1 MADKYSEG
9 ASNSLTE
16 LFYQKEAYTQ
26 KSIQLSTGDSLTDPK
41 NKNLINYN
49 LTELGL
55 YGKVNNYFIPIV
67 VKENSLK
74 RFSPKNTRN
83 PARPA
88 PQALSYVVDIFELM
102 ATQFDKCAQIGR
114 IRPHEE
120 FLSSLRVDRAYVSPR
135 TRYNEYFS
143 ILSQVFKDQV
153 RQEAIDILDFD
164 DFMNVLIR
172 FLKNGALTFPFTKTG
187 FIKSRHSSM
196 LSSGL
201 VIEIADLDYNNDQVK
216 IDKFINSPNW
226 DFYVQTC
233 NSYGFIIDTSA
244 PWRLMADLDSIIMK
258 EYASQYGLSGATLT
272 LLRAYDTVS
281 GPYFREQFINNL
293 LDLYNNTK
301 TTIVVKP
308 SICDDDTTTLSSQ
321 KTTNYTITE
330 LRENYSLTYFLK
342 KYLEI
347 RFLEE
352 ESQYTTAKKEQIISN
367 CLYLF
372 NSQGS
377 IISIASF
384 EKIINKPF
392 DYLGSMSYTN
402 KQIQARF
409 ESDLPEPDVREQER
423 EILRIKNKKR

>member
-1 MADKYSEG
+1 
-9 ASNSLTE
+9 
-16 LFYQKEAYTQ
+16 
-26 KSIQLSTGDSLTDPK
+26 
-41 NKNLINYN
+41 
-49 LTELGL
+49 
-55 YGKVNNYFIPIV
+55 
-67 VKENSLK
+67 
-74 RFSPKNTRN
+74 
-83 PARPA
+83 
-88 PQALSYVVDIFELM
+88 
-102 ATQFDKCAQIGR
+102 
-114 IRPHEE
+114 
-120 FLSSLRVDRAYVSPR
+120 
-135 TRYNEYFS
+135 
-143 ILSQVFKDQV
+143 
-153 RQEAIDILDFD
+153 
-164 DFMNVLIR
+164 
-172 FLKNGALTFPFTKTG
+172 
-187 FIKSRHSSM
+187 
-196 LSSGL
+196 
-201 VIEIADLDYNNDQVK
+201 
-216 IDKFINSPNW
+216 
-226 DFYVQTC
+226 
-233 NSYGFIIDTSA
+233 
-244 PWRLMADLDSIIMK
+244 
-258 EYASQYGLSGATLT
+258 GATLT

-308 SICDDDTTTLSSQ
+308 SICADDTTTLSSQ